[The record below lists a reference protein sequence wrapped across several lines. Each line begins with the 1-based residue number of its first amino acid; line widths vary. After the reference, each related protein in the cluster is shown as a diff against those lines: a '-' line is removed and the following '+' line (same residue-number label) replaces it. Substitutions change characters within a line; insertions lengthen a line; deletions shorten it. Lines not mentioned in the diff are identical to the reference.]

1 LGSGEH
7 SVDTLRRTFLFC
19 TVQGLTSEVVAL
31 KTELHIARS
40 EVAAAHAATTAATAA
55 AAQAAADAAQARQD
69 VEERQPLPVSPKSG
83 RGMLTLPT
91 L

>member
-1 LGSGEH
+1 LGSGDH
-7 SVDTLRRTFLFC
+7 SVDTLRILFLFC

-55 AAQAAADAAQARQD
+55 AAQAAADAARARQD